1 MASAVVLAGF
11 SMVLVRAVMAAIVAT
26 APPFSSAPNGVL
38 TGARLPSA
46 SRACVDSCAAAWDAF
61 APVLGSCRR
70 LGRREERHARTWWPS
85 ILRPVCCCN
94 SERTSNNGPLGLGAS
109 VTWSRSSW
117 RR

>member
-1 MASAVVLAGF
+1 MASAAVLAGF
-11 SMVLVRAVMAAIVAT
+11 STVLAQAVAAAIVAT

-38 TGARLPSA
+38 TGARLLLA
-46 SRACVDSCAAAWDAF
+46 SCACVDSWAASWDAF

-70 LGRREERHARTWWPS
+70 LGRREERHARTWRSS

-94 SERTSNNGPLGLGAS
+94 SERTSNNGPLGLGVS